1 MVNFVLVIVRVGEM
15 LGIVGESGLGKIMF
29 VFVIMWFIG
38 LEGLI
43 CF

>member
-1 MVNFVLVIVRVGEM
+1 MVNLVLVIVRVGEI

-29 VFVIMWFIG
+29 VFVIMCLIG